1 MPLLAVIGASIRR
14 QRLSEERNMSTD
26 ESLVGN
32 VPYLRRFA
40 RALTGSQEQGDACVV
55 AALERV
61 LEGKAAN
68 IPARI
73 GLYRYVLAEVN
84 ALEARPMMV
93 EPDKDVEPV
102 FRNLSGLTPMG
113 RQAFMLVA
121 MEEFSLQ
128 DAALVLEMSTEDV
141 SLLLEDANQDISA
154 QIATDV
160 VIIED
165 EPLIAM
171 DLEHLVQ
178 SLGHRVVR
186 VARTERQAIEAVKEA
201 RPGLVLADIQLADG
215 SSGLDAVNEFLQIV
229 SVPVIFVTAYPE
241 RLLTGTKPEPTFLVS
256 KPFNAEALKAVISQA
271 LFFDVRRRTTGA

>member
-1 MPLLAVIGASIRR
+1 
-14 QRLSEERNMSTD
+14 MSTD

-40 RALTGSQEQGDACVV
+40 RALTGCQALGDACVV
-55 AALERV
+55 AAIERI
-61 LEGKAAN
+61 LGGKDAN

-73 GLYRYVLAEVN
+73 ELYRNVLAEVN
-84 ALEARPMMV
+84 ELEARSMAV
-93 EPDKDVEPV
+93 EPDQNVAPV

-113 RQAFMLVA
+113 RQAFLLIA

-128 DAALVLEMSTEDV
+128 DAALVLEMTQEDV

-154 QIATDV
+154 QLATDV

-165 EPLIAM
+165 EPLIAI

-178 SLGHRVVR
+178 RLGHRVVR

-229 SVPVIFVTAYPE
+229 SVPVIFVTAFPE
-241 RLLTGTKPEPTFLVS
+241 RLLTGTKPNRPSLS
-256 KPFNAEALKAVISQA
+256 ASPLI
-271 LFFDVRRRTTGA
+271 RRR